1 MRARSLL
8 VVGLVALLAGALAV
22 PALAHDEGMGLAPTV
37 VAYKASSAPVIDGKL
52 DDAAWLDAA
61 LAGAKVSG
69 FVTHVGDAI
78 ATDQTIAYITW
89 DDENLYVAFKNYRT
103 DMNQLVANMTEP
115 MSSVFLE
122 DDNEVFIDP
131 FHDHATF
138 IQFAWN
144 AIATKW
150 SGIGDV
156 ESWQVATSKDD
167 TAWYAEVAIPWTLV
181 GVTPAEGLT
190 IGFNVTSHVIWNDQ
204 WTTWSPTFGTFLNP
218 RRFGHLQ
225 LAGQYV
231 RP

>member
-1 MRARSLL
+1 MRGRSLM
-8 VVGLVALLAGALAV
+8 VVGLVALLAGIAAV
-22 PALAHDEGMGLAPTV
+22 SALAHDPSMGIAPTV
-37 VAYKASSAPVIDGKL
+37 VAYKASTAPVIDGKL
-52 DDAAWLDAA
+52 DDAAWLEAA

-69 FVTHVGDAI
+69 FVTHTGDAI
-78 ATDQTIAYITW
+78 ATDQTIVFVTW
-89 DDENLYVAFKNYRT
+89 DDNNLYVAFKNYRT
-103 DMNQLVANMTEP
+103 DMNLLVANMTQP
-115 MSSVFLE
+115 MSAVYME

-144 AIATKW
+144 ALGTKW

-156 ESWQVATSKDD
+156 ESWQVATSRDN
-167 TAWYAEVAIPWTLV
+167 TAWYAEVAIPWSLV
-181 GVTPAEGLT
+181 GVAPAEGLT
-190 IGFNVTSHVIWNDQ
+190 IGFNVCSHVIWNDQ

-225 LAGQYV
+225 LAGKYV